1 MTAITDRVVS
11 HRGTPEVARLAATG
25 MTSRAISELL
35 TLSVRT
41 VDNALRG
48 VYAKLRVSGRREL
61 AELDLG

>member
-1 MTAITDRVVS
+1 
-11 HRGTPEVARLAATG
+11 

-48 VYAKLRVSGRREL
+48 VYAKLQVSGRREL
-61 AELDLG
+61 AEVDLG